1 MEWEKFPYSGQ
12 SKTYNTDYQV
22 PDSAAT
28 ATALFTGNFSEI
40 FVSDVLKPI
49 YFKVNPLSLISVGR
63 KVFSPFFFNSTFLYN
78 PKCQSVIILSLED
91 KK

>member
-28 ATALFTGNFSEI
+28 ATALFTGNISEI
-40 FVSDVLKPI
+40 FHKILLTGSNNQLQILNFHIFLCSQPI
-49 YFKVNPLSLISVGR
+49 GLC
-63 KVFSPFFFNSTFLYN
+63 FFD
-78 PKCQSVIILSLED
+78 D
-91 KK
+91 KNK

>member
-40 FVSDVLKPI
+40 YVSDVLKPI
-49 YFKVNPLSLISVGR
+49 YFNINPLSLISVEE
-63 KVFSPFFFNSTFLYN
+63 KLFPFFIQFYFFV
-78 PKCQSVIILSLED
+78 QSKVSISDYFIFGR
-91 KK
+91 